1 MTKPSLTTSRL
12 KYYKPIKSFSLC
24 WLKKGHTSPTLGR
37 CSSTPRRSGNKPKLS
52 GPPPKLYKEALTTS
66 EKKVE
71 LEEEDEEH

>member
-1 MTKPSLTTSRL
+1 MVATADSWV
-12 KYYKPIKSFSLC
+12 YKTIKSLSLC
-24 WLKKGHTSPTLGR
+24 WLKKGHISPTLGR

-52 GPPPKLYKEALTTS
+52 GPPPKWYKEAPKSS